1 MKGIQRF
8 LIIYGVAIT
17 AVCLYFAVL
26 SYHILNDQAMDPA
39 VSAEPISTAA
49 SEAAE
54 VSTGSSHY
62 YLAVRTGQV
71 VILKDDDVFETTGI
85 EEQDMSEE
93 LRQEVQQKISFES
106 PEEVYAFLES
116 CSS

>member
-8 LIIYGVAIT
+8 LVIYGVTIT
-17 AVCLYFAVL
+17 AFCLYFAVL
-26 SYHILNDQAMDPA
+26 SYQIVDDRSVDPG
-39 VSAEPISTAA
+39 VSAEP
-49 SEAAE
+49 
-54 VSTGSSHY
+54 VSTSATETLNVSNGSSHY

-85 EEQDMSEE
+85 EEKDMSDE
-93 LRQEVQQKISFES
+93 LREEVRQKISFES
-106 PEEVYAFLES
+106 AEEVYAFLES